1 MNSPKLFVNRLQYL
15 KRETFVL
22 GSFEKLVPYCTKGIK
37 LSPAPVAD
45 PGFANGGPRSS
56 AVGTRG
62 ARIEAPKAPRKV
74 WCSEGV
80 PPPHW
85 GRVWGGTMP
94 PRHIF

>member
-1 MNSPKLFVNRLQYL
+1 M
-15 KRETFVL
+15 L

-45 PGFANGGPRSS
+45 LGFANGGPRSS

-80 PPPHW
+80 PLPTGEGSGEGQCPLA
-85 GRVWGGTMP
+85 
-94 PRHIF
+94 IFFDFGSRNVDF